1 MPELLKPFNRQG
13 ELVLEARYFE
23 SGWWENKG
31 NDGFHFHAFPA
42 EAQLSSVHVILVT
55 DLNRDGKPDIVLG
68 GNDEGAA
75 TVPGRSD
82 AFPGLVL
89 LGKGGGEFVS
99 LSILESGLYL
109 PGDARS
115 LVALR
120 AGNYDAI
127 AAGQCLGPLKLF
139 RLRR

>member
-1 MPELLKPFNRQG
+1 
-13 ELVLEARYFE
+13 V
-23 SGWWENKG
+23 
-31 NDGFHFHAFPA
+31 FPA
-42 EAQLSSVHVILVT
+42 EAQLSSVHAILVT
-55 DLNRDGKPDIVLG
+55 DLNRDGKPDILLG

-89 LGKGGGEFVS
+89 VGKDGGRFEPM
-99 LSILESGLYL
+99 SILESGFFL

-115 LVALR
+115 LVMLR
-120 AGNYDAI
+120 AGGQHAI